1 MNITVY
7 LGANAGNDPALRDAV
22 RALGRW
28 IGESGNALVYGG
40 SKNGLMGA
48 LAESVL
54 AAGGR
59 ATGVEPQVFVDQ
71 GFLYDELTELIVTR
85 DFPER
90 KAKML
95 ELGDAFIAF
104 PGGTGTLEEIAEVM
118 SRVALGQ
125 LDAPCILYNLNG
137 YYDGLRTQLA
147 HMIELGLSSEARQ
160 RGIYFADDLEQIRQ
174 LLEGFP
180 TKGLQTAARRICV
193 PAAHKFHTCSLS
205 SIFSHA
211 HVARENDFTFLPPAG
226 GGAARVT
233 RVGNGGIG
241 MWFVFALLSA
251 VFAALTSILAK
262 VGIDGVNSNLAT
274 AIRTMV
280 VLAMAWGMVFV
291 TNTQGGLTDISKK
304 SWLFLIL
311 SGLATGASWLCYYR
325 ALQIGEASK
334 VVPIDKLS
342 VVITLVL
349 AFVFLHERF
358 TPKSLIGCLLIG
370 AGTLLMVL

>member
-104 PGGTGTLEEIAEVM
+104 PGGTGTLEEISEVM
-118 SRVALGQ
+118 SLVSLKK
-125 LDAPCILYNLNG
+125 LSAPCIIYNLNG
-137 YYDGLRTQLA
+137 YYDSLRALLA
-147 HMIELGLSSEARQ
+147 HMVETGLSSADKLE
-160 RGIYFADDLEQIRQ
+160 GIYFAKSLDEIKA
-174 LLEGFP
+174 LL
-180 TKGLQTAARRICV
+180 T
-193 PAAHKFHTCSLS
+193 
-205 SIFSHA
+205 
-211 HVARENDFTFLPPAG
+211 AG
-226 GGAARVT
+226 G
-233 RVGNGGIG
+233 
-241 MWFVFALLSA
+241 
-251 VFAALTSILAK
+251 
-262 VGIDGVNSNLAT
+262 
-274 AIRTMV
+274 
-280 VLAMAWGMVFV
+280 
-291 TNTQGGLTDISKK
+291 
-304 SWLFLIL
+304 
-311 SGLATGASWLCYYR
+311 R
-325 ALQIGEASK
+325 A
-334 VVPIDKLS
+334 
-342 VVITLVL
+342 
-349 AFVFLHERF
+349 
-358 TPKSLIGCLLIG
+358 
-370 AGTLLMVL
+370 